1 MDMLAQLQQFH
12 FLRPAW
18 LLLLLPA
25 GVLIWSAYQR
35 SDSLRSWRKIIKP
48 HLLEH
53 LLMREGGDEG
63 RWRPVFLLGIGW
75 LVGIFA
81 LAGPSWQK
89 QDSPFSEDLAA
100 MFIVIKVTPQMQA
113 QDIQP
118 SRLQRSVIKIHD
130 LLALKKDIRT
140 GLIAYAG
147 SAHLVMPLTSDAG
160 IINTFAA
167 ALEPGIMPVEGDE
180 PAEAIALAGQRLRN
194 AGVPGSIIL
203 ITDSVDTALS
213 EELERIYQQDKT
225 DVHILAMAAGP
236 EVIPP
241 PGSYPAPPL
250 DLDTLNIAA
259 RALGGSV
266 TVVSSDKSDVKSLAN
281 RIERSISRVASEEGQ
296 QWRDAGYY
304 LLIVLALIMLFF
316 FREGGSVSVE

>member
-1 MDMLAQLQQFH
+1 MDILAQLQQFH

-25 GVLIWSAYQR
+25 GVLIWSVYQR

-53 LLMREGGDEG
+53 LLMREGGQEG
-63 RWRPVFLLGIGW
+63 RWRPVYLLGIVW
-75 LVGIFA
+75 LVGIIA

-100 MFIVIKVTPQMQA
+100 MFIVVKVTPQMQA

-167 ALEPGIMPVEGDE
+167 ALEPGVMPMEGDE
-180 PAEAIALAGQRLRN
+180 PAEAIALAGQRLKR

-203 ITDSVDTALS
+203 ITDAVDASLN
-213 EELERIYQQDKT
+213 EELERIYQRDKT

-241 PGSYPAPPL
+241 AGSYPAPPL
-250 DLDTLNIAA
+250 ELDSLNIAA

-266 TVVSSDKSDVKSLAN
+266 TVVSSDKSDIRNLAA

-304 LLIVLALIMLFF
+304 LLIILALIMLFF

>member
-1 MDMLAQLQQFH
+1 MDFLAPLQQFH

-25 GVLIWSAYQR
+25 GILIWLVYQR

-53 LLMREGGDEG
+53 LLMREGGKEG
-63 RWRPVFLLGIGW
+63 RWRPVYLLGIGW
-75 LVGIFA
+75 LVGIIA

-100 MFIVIKVTPQMQA
+100 MFIVVKVTPEMQA
-113 QDIQP
+113 KDIQP

-130 LLALKKDIRT
+130 LLALKPGIRT

-147 SAHLVMPLTSDAG
+147 SAHLVMPLTSDPG
-160 IINTFAA
+160 IINNFAA
-167 ALEPGIMPVEGDE
+167 ALEPGIMPVSGDE
-180 PAEAIALAGQRLRN
+180 PAAAIAMANQRLKD
-194 AGVPGSIIL
+194 AAVPGSIVL
-203 ITDSVDTALS
+203 ITDAVDASQVT
-213 EELERIYQQDKT
+213 ELKRIYAQGGT
-225 DVHILAMAAGP
+225 EVHILAMAAGP

-241 PGSYPAPPL
+241 PDSQPAPPL
-250 DLDTLNIAA
+250 DLDSLRTAA

-266 TVVSSDKSDVKSLAN
+266 TVVSSDKSDVEDLSA
-281 RIERSISRVASEEGQ
+281 RIERSISRVAAQEGQ
-296 QWRDAGYY
+296 QWQDAGYY
-304 LLIVLALIMLFF
+304 LLILLALVMLPF